1 MSTLYELI
9 KKIGIW
15 AISVLMVT
23 SCGITGKPVV
33 VRDSTQINYRYVD
46 SVNYVDSTIYHHIW
60 KEHYKDYANLLDT
73 LNLETSYSR
82 AKAYIDTTEKKLK
95 GEIENKEDS
104 IPEKIKW
111 KTKIVHKDSI
121 VFQKEEIPVPYEVE
135 VKYIPKFYK
144 WLLGLNI
151 GALIAGILYILKKFT
166 KIFG

>member
-1 MSTLYELI
+1 MKKMIIWIIGLLI
-9 KKIGIW
+9 MVCSC
-15 AISVLMVT
+15 SVV
-23 SCGITGKPVV
+23 KPVV
-33 VRDSTQINYRYVD
+33 VRDSTQINIHYVD
-46 SVNYVDSTIYHHIW
+46 SVNWVDSTIYHHIW

-104 IPEKIKW
+104 IPERIKW
-111 KTKIVHKDSI
+111 KTKTVYKDSI
-121 VFQKEEIPVPYEVE
+121 VFQKEEIPVEVEVE

-151 GALIAGILYILKKFT
+151 GALIAGILYVLKKFT

>member
-23 SCGITGKPVV
+23 SCGITKPVV
-33 VRDSTQINYRYVD
+33 VRDSTQINIHYVD
-46 SVNYVDSTIYHHIW
+46 SVNYIDSTIYHHIW

-82 AKAYIDTTEKKLK
+82 AKAYIDTLNKKLK

-104 IPEKIKW
+104 IPERIKW
-111 KTKIVHKDSI
+111 KTKTVYKDSTVYI
-121 VFQKEEIPVPYEVE
+121 KEEIPVPYEVE
-135 VKYIPKFYK
+135 KKYVPKFYK
-144 WLLGLNI
+144 WLLGINI
-151 GALIAGILYILKKFT
+151 ALLLAGILYILKKFT